1 MLDAGEMGRS
11 KDLRYSNKAN
21 CRANLVEVWLS
32 SVYLSFHS
40 LACRFPCTWPQIAL
54 CSLISGF

>member
-40 LACRFPCTWPQIAL
+40 LACRFPCT
-54 CSLISGF
+54 